1 MLWCTIPHTPG
12 AAPAKYLTCQLQRK
26 EWRREI
32 DRERL
37 EMSRRSI
44 LVVDD
49 ERDMLMLVKH
59 LLEPE
64 YRVRLAESSMEALSM
79 VQQEMPDLVLLDIMM
94 PGMNGWDF
102 LERFRKLR
110 GAEKVPVVIFTVRN
124 EATEVLSGLSVE
136 GVVDYITKPFD
147 AEELKKRIREA
158 LNAGSK

>member
-1 MLWCTIPHTPG
+1 
-12 AAPAKYLTCQLQRK
+12 
-26 EWRREI
+26 
-32 DRERL
+32 
-37 EMSRRSI
+37 MSRRSI

-64 YRVRLAESSMEALSM
+64 YRVMVAESSMEALEM
-79 VQQEMPDLVLLDIMM
+79 VRSEMPDLVLLDIMM

-102 LERFRKLR
+102 LESFRKIR

-147 AEELKKRIREA
+147 AAELKRRIREA
-158 LNAGSK
+158 FEARGK